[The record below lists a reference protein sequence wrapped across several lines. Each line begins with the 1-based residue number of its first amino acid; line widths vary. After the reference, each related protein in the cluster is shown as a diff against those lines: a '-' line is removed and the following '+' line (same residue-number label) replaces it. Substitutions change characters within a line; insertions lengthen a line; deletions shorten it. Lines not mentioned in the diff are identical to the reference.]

1 MRQIP
6 GAKTK
11 ARTGI
16 KSQVRRPKLYKV
28 IMLNDDFTP
37 RDFVVMVLRAEFW
50 ISEEQ
55 AVRVMMA
62 ARRKGVGVAGI
73 YSRDVAETKATL
85 ATEMAQVLGFP
96 LQFQTEPEE

>member
-6 GAKTK
+6 GARMAAHTK
-11 ARTGI
+11 S
-16 KSQVRRPKLYKV
+16 KPLVQRPKLYKV
-28 IMLNDDFTP
+28 IMINDEFTP

-55 AVRVMMA
+55 AVSVMMT
-62 ARRKGVGVAGI
+62 ARRLGVGVAGV

>member
-6 GAKTK
+6 GARTNTRSK
-11 ARTGI
+11 ATPL
-16 KSQVRRPKLYKV
+16 VRRPKLYKV
-28 IMLNDDFTP
+28 VLINDDFTP
-37 RDFVVMVLRAEFW
+37 RDIVVMVLRAEFW

-55 AVRVMMA
+55 AELVMIT
-62 ARRKGVGVAGI
+62 ARRKGVGVVGV